1 MSQEEELRF
10 TELVTRQLSSEEDAV
25 RSLWTQIAEEFNR
38 DGPEAA
44 HEYLDAERQRLEER
58 VQNLLDEFE
67 RR

>member
-10 TELVTRQLSSEEDAV
+10 TQHVTRQLPSEEEVV
-25 RSLWTQIAEEFNR
+25 RSLWMQVAEEFNR